1 MPSNPDLLAFI
12 ALTCIVAGYLIF
24 KLVIKRLS
32 FERKRS
38 LIIRFQQL
46 RKQSLSLQELLSEY
60 MLSTNAER
68 KLVKDNVTFA
78 EYYRQLKSNHVTHL
92 SSKFLDKLQKSN
104 NPLLLKKTADVLKHQ
119 EIKLKDAENVI
130 SGIVINKQL

>member
-1 MPSNPDLLAFI
+1 MSSNPDLLAFI
-12 ALTCIVAGYLIF
+12 ALICIVAGYLIF
-24 KLVIKRLS
+24 KLVLKRLS
-32 FERKRS
+32 FEKKRN
-38 LIIRFQQL
+38 LIVRFQQL

-78 EYYRQLKSNHVTHL
+78 EYYRQLKNNHVTHL

-104 NPLLLKKTADVLKHQ
+104 NPLLLKKTADILNHQ
-119 EIKLKDAENVI
+119 ELKLKDAENVI
-130 SGIVINKQL
+130 SGIVINKQP